1 MSLLRDQPL
10 RINNYPRHYHCRR
23 RPLSAPI
30 LAVQRRIDNYRLPEA
45 GESWP
50 SIAQFVRDTVTSLD
64 LRTVGVTSHYLCTA
78 ARFTFWAWQSHGV
91 ALDAEEVFRLDLV
104 AMFNEQKMR
113 NLSDTYRAGT
123 AQRLSRLVAHTS
135 GVDPVRQKRTSH
147 IAPIYTDTQ
156 LMHHR
161 GSALAHTT
169 ESRRANAHLVLGL
182 GAGAGLRPEEVAL
195 LRVGDVR
202 VEDHHATVTVSGKHP
217 RTIPVRNRWVPS
229 LVTGLSDRAADEWAF
244 TGYRLPEYP
253 ARVIHQFGIDTPT
266 IPTPSVTRLRATWIV
281 GLLNQGLPL
290 DLILHLSG
298 LATVVSLDSFVRAMR
313 PHPIDQHL
321 TAITG
326 PELSL

>member
-10 RINNYPRHYHCRR
+10 RLNNRPRPYYRSR

-30 LAVQRRIDNYRLPEA
+30 RAVQRRIANYRLPEA

-50 SIAQFVRDTVTSLD
+50 TIAPFVRDTVTSLD
-64 LRTVGVTSHYLCTA
+64 LRTVDVTSHYLSTTA
-78 ARFTFWAWQSHGV
+78 KFTFWAWQSHGV

-113 NLSDTYRAGT
+113 NLSDTYRAAT

-135 GVDPVRQKRTSH
+135 GVAPVRQKRTSH

-182 GAGAGLRPEEVAL
+182 GAGAGLRPEEIAL
-195 LRVGDVR
+195 LRVGDIQ
-202 VEDHHATVTVSGKHP
+202 VEEPHATVTVRGKHP
-217 RTIPVRNRWVPS
+217 RVVPVKNRWVPS
-229 LVTGLSDRAADEWAF
+229 LVTGLGDRPADEWAF

-266 IPTPSVTRLRATWIV
+266 ILTASVTRLRATWIV

-290 DLILHLSG
+290 DLILNLSG
-298 LATVVSLDSFVRAMR
+298 LATVVSLDSFVRAMQ

-321 TAITG
+321 TAIIG
-326 PELSL
+326 AELPR